1 MSGLS
6 AKARERLLY
15 LISPIG
21 LLHASGRSC

>member
-6 AKARERLLY
+6 DKARDRLLY

-21 LLHASGRSC
+21 LHRGLADRC